1 MKKIHKWA
9 VALAIALLAVGGH
22 VTAQAATKTKAKDL
36 PLYTTYVRTKHAMDI
51 GAKEK
56 TKTGYK
62 PIHVKKNKLLRVD
75 GIVFY
80 GKYPNVYT
88 KATLILGPI
97 HYARYHR
104 IKYSNKLIRFNTAN
118 FTYVKTLRAPI
129 RTQLLRQG
137 KGFVMSTTQFNQP
150 TYSAALYV
158 TLDNYIQTYTKARMT
173 QIDDNWLTRN
183 VYNDF
188 AEQKPTDSVKITKL
202 VKKGT
207 SYKIDYRTPL
217 KGFAD
222 RKIGPHHYRLTIKQG
237 SKQSQG
243 YTPVDD
249 TYDTAASWTNF
260 KVNGRAYF
268 SGDAEW
274 GLN

>member
-1 MKKIHKWA
+1 MKKLHKWGLA
-9 VALAIALLAVGGH
+9 FALTLFALGGS

-62 PIHVKKNKLLRVD
+62 AIHVKKNKLLRVD

-80 GKYPNVYT
+80 GKYPNAYT
-88 KATLILGPI
+88 KANFTLGPI
-97 HYARYHR
+97 RYARYHK
-104 IKYSNKLIRFNTAN
+104 IKYSNKLIRFNTTN

-137 KGFVMSTTQFNQP
+137 KGFVMSKTQINQP
-150 TYSAALYV
+150 TYSSAFYI

-173 QIDDNWLTRN
+173 KINDNWLTRN

-207 SYKIDYRTPL
+207 SYQIDYRTPL

-222 RKIGPHHYRLTIKQG
+222 HKIGPHHYRLTIKQG
-237 SKQSQG
+237 RHQSKG

-268 SGDAEW
+268 VGDAEW